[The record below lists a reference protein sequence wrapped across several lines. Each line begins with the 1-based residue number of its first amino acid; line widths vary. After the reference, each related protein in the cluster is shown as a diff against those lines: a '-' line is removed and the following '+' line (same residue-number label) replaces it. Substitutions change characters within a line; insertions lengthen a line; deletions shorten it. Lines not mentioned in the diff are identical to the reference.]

1 LSIALPL
8 TAGAQRT
15 FNSLTMFGDSFS
27 DVGNARALFP
37 AFGLPFRFSN
47 GPVWSDHLAGAL
59 GHPGDATPSFVAA
72 APTGVYAIG
81 GATTNPAAPGS
92 TAQQIAKWCLFD
104 GAYCNRGASSDGLYT
119 LLAGGNDLRAAAGN
133 PMLNAA
139 QRQAAA
145 ATAATNLVQQ
155 AGGLVGL
162 GARSVLFAYLPD
174 LGLTPDRRLTAQ
186 SAELSDMTRT
196 FNLALQTGISQL
208 RLGAPMAR
216 FFDLRLDNLFAN
228 LLLQPSTF
236 GFTNTT
242 DSCLAA
248 GQFPACTGY
257 VFFDGLHPSS
267 ASHALIADAAYQLVA
282 FDRNVSLV
290 PEPASVAL
298 LGAGLVGVLALG
310 MTRRNRTN

>member
-1 LSIALPL
+1 MATSRR
-8 TAGAQRT
+8 RT
-15 FNSLTMFGDSFS
+15 I
-27 DVGNARALFP
+27 VARRSP
-37 AFGLPFRFSN
+37 R
-47 GPVWSDHLAGAL
+47 
-59 GHPGDATPSFVAA
+59 
-72 APTGVYAIG
+72 
-81 GATTNPAAPGS
+81 
-92 TAQQIAKWCLFD
+92 Q
-104 GAYCNRGASSDGLYT
+104 
-119 LLAGGNDLRAAAGN
+119 GNDLRAAAGN
-133 PMLNAA
+133 AMLNAA

-145 ATAATNLVQQ
+145 VTAATNLLQQ
-155 AGGLVGL
+155 GGSLVGL
-162 GARSVLFAYLPD
+162 GAPSVLFAYLPD

-186 SAELSDMTRT
+186 SAELSLMTRT
-196 FNLALQTGISQL
+196 FNVVLETGINQL

-216 FFDLRLDNLFAN
+216 FFDLRLDDLFAN